1 MKLKKIA
8 SLMLAGIMAVSMLA
22 GCKSGTT
29 TDDGNTDVK
38 PVDSSFAAKI
48 NDELDDNQ
56 KAIVTFKADST
67 LESALNKAAG
77 MIDVTQLKVNNAGWL
92 APGNVLKSFTE
103 MVDADGNDFSD
114 VFEDNDKDKT
124 GAAILVVPGNLTE
137 KGMTEAVVDE
147 LDGQIKNDVLPNG
160 YDPAGDKFYKYTY
173 EGKIAVAKVD
183 SNDGKVSAYVVGIV
197 IDQTATEIAQ

>member
-22 GCKSGTT
+22 GCKSDTT

-77 MIDVTQLKVNNAGWL
+77 MIDVAELKVNAAGWL
-92 APGNVLKSFTE
+92 ANGNVLKSFTE
-103 MVDADGNDFSD
+103 MVDADGNSFTT
-114 VFEDNDKDKT
+114 VFEDNDEDQT

-137 KGMTEAVVDE
+137 KGMTEAVVDV
-147 LDGQIKNDVLPNG
+147 LDDQIKTGVLPNG
-160 YDPAGDKFYKYTY
+160 YNGAKYYKYTY
-173 EGKIAVAKVD
+173 EGKIAVVKVD

-197 IDQTATEIAQ
+197 IDQTATEIAN

>member
-77 MIDVTQLKVNNAGWL
+77 MLDVDQLKVNAATWL
-92 APGNVLKSFTE
+92 GDGNVRKSFTE
-103 MVDADGNDFSD
+103 MVDADGNSFTN
-114 VFEDNDKDKT
+114 VFKDNDEDQT

-137 KGMTEAVVDE
+137 KGMTEAVVDK
-147 LDGQIKNDVLPNG
+147 LDDLIKTDVLPNG
-160 YDPAGDKFYKYTY
+160 YNGTKYYKYTY

-197 IDQTATEIAQ
+197 IDQTATEIAK

>member
-22 GCKSGTT
+22 GCKSDTT

-77 MIDVTQLKVNNAGWL
+77 MIDVDELKVDAADWL
-92 APGNVLKSFTE
+92 DNGNVLKSFTE
-103 MVDADGNDFSD
+103 MVDADGNNFTT
-114 VFEDNDKDKT
+114 VFEDNDEDQT

-137 KGMTEAVVDE
+137 KGMTEAVVDV
-147 LDGQIKNDVLPNG
+147 LDDQIKNGVLPNG
-160 YDPAGDKFYKYTY
+160 YNAGAKFYKYTY

-197 IDQTATEIAQ
+197 IDQTATEIAK

>member
-48 NDELDDNQ
+48 NDELDDDQ

-77 MIDVTQLKVNNAGWL
+77 MIDVTALKVTNTGWL
-92 APGNVLKSFTE
+92 VDGNVLKSFTE
-103 MVDADGNDFSD
+103 MVDADGNAFDT
-114 VFEDNDKDKT
+114 VFEKNDKDQT

-147 LDGQIKNDVLPNG
+147 LDKQIKNSVLPNG
-160 YDPAGDKFYKYTY
+160 YDAGAKFYKYTY

-183 SNDGKVSAYVVGIV
+183 SNNGKVSAYVVGIV
-197 IDQTATEIAQ
+197 IDQTATEIAE

>member
-48 NDELDDNQ
+48 NDELDDDQ

-77 MIDVTQLKVNNAGWL
+77 MIDVATLKVTKTGWL
-92 APGNVLKSFTE
+92 AGGNVLKSFSE
-103 MVDADGNDFSD
+103 MVDADGNAFDT
-114 VFEDNDKDKT
+114 VFKNSDKDKT

-147 LDGQIKNDVLPNG
+147 LDNQIKNGVLPNG
-160 YDPAGDKFYKYTY
+160 HDAGAKFYKYTY

-197 IDQTATEIAQ
+197 IDQTATEIAK

>member
-77 MIDVTQLKVNNAGWL
+77 MLDVAELNVDDTKWL
-92 APGNVLKSFTE
+92 GGGNVLKSFTE
-103 MVDADGNDFSD
+103 MMDADGNNFTN
-114 VFEDNDKDKT
+114 VFANNDEDQT

-147 LDGQIKNDVLPNG
+147 LDDLIKTDVLPNG
-160 YDPAGDKFYKYTY
+160 YKGTKYYKYTY

-197 IDQTATEIAQ
+197 VDQTATEIAN

>member
-77 MIDVTQLKVNNAGWL
+77 MINVNALNVDDTDWL
-92 APGNVLKSFTE
+92 TDSNILQSFNE
-103 MVDADGNDFSD
+103 MMDADGSNFTN
-114 VFEDNDKDKT
+114 VFKDNDEDQT

-137 KGMTEAVVDE
+137 KGMTEAVVDK
-147 LDGQIKNDVLPNG
+147 LDDLIKTGVLPNG
-160 YDPAGDKFYKYTY
+160 YNGTKYYKYTY

-197 IDQTATEIAQ
+197 IDQTATEIAN

>member
-77 MIDVTQLKVNNAGWL
+77 MIDVAELDVNAADWL
-92 APGNVLKSFTE
+92 TTGNVLKSFTE
-103 MVDADGNDFSD
+103 MVDADGNGFNT
-114 VFEDNDKDKT
+114 VFENSDKDKT

-137 KGMTEAVVDE
+137 KGMTEAVVDK
-147 LDGQIKNDVLPNG
+147 LDDQIKTGVLPNG
-160 YDPAGDKFYKYTY
+160 YNGAKYYKYTY

-197 IDQTATEIAQ
+197 IDQTATEIAK

>member
-77 MIDVTQLKVNNAGWL
+77 MLDVDNLKVDTTSWL
-92 APGNVLKSFTE
+92 GDGNVRKSFTE
-103 MVDADGNDFSD
+103 MVDADGNTFKD
-114 VFEDNDKDKT
+114 VFENNDEDQT

-137 KGMTEAVVDE
+137 KGMTEAVVDK
-147 LDGQIKNDVLPNG
+147 LDDLIKTDVLPNG
-160 YDPAGDKFYKYTY
+160 YNGTKYYKYTY

-197 IDQTATEIAQ
+197 IDQTATEIAS